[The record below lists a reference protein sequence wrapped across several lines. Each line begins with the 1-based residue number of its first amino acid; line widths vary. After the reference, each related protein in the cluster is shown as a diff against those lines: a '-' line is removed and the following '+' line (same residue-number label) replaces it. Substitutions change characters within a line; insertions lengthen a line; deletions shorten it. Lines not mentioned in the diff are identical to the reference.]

1 VNPLP
6 RLRTWAAAHPASAA
20 GSLALLGLSAGCAM
34 LSPAWGLIVPSVYVL
49 SAVTW
54 SHLRGE

>member
-20 GSLALLGLSAGCAM
+20 GSLALLGLSAGCGLVYAP
-34 LSPAWGLIVPSVYVL
+34 LALIVPSVYVL